1 MGSSSSIAGHLK
13 DVVVILALG
22 VVYVTVLAAGT
33 VALRASEWIGSAAET
48 GKATLDRI
56 RLRTRSAR

>member
-1 MGSSSSIAGHLK
+1 MGSSPSIAGHLK

-22 VVYVTVLAAGT
+22 VVYVTLLAAGT
-33 VALRASEWIGSAAET
+33 AVSRVWEWVVSTTET
-48 GKATLDRI
+48 GKAAIDRI